1 MGISKKKGMVPG
13 SPVFMGKKRS
23 EHFKMTLIRYDKD
36 NIEEKELAE
45 FSADHVT
52 DDKKGVRWFD
62 AIGLHDV
69 GKINKFGEL
78 HNIHPLVLE
87 DMVNTHQRPKI
98 EDFEDYFFLV
108 FKMLYLDQKNEKIVN
123 EQVSVIFKDNTV
135 FSFQEREG
143 DVFEPL
149 RERIRQ
155 SKGRI
160 RKVGADYLVYAMLD
174 IVVDNYIEVTEKV
187 SERVEA
193 VEKEL
198 MKAPD
203 VSTLKEIYELKS
215 EIMDIK
221 KAVWPLREVVSRLER
236 ETTDI
241 FDEKTGIYIR
251 DLQDHLF
258 MTIESLEGLRDTT
271 MSLLDLYLSSVSFK
285 MNDVMKVLTII
296 STIFIPLTF
305 IAGIYGMNF
314 ENMPELKMNSAY
326 FIVLGVMAVVAVI
339 MVIFF
344 KKKKWW

>member
-1 MGISKKKGMVPG
+1 MRLSRKKGMAPG
-13 SPVFMGKKRS
+13 SSVFIGKKRS
-23 EHFKMTLIRYDKD
+23 DQFKITLIKYDQEK
-36 NIEEKELAE
+36 IEEKKLTE
-45 FSADHVT
+45 FSADQVT
-52 DDKKGVRWFD
+52 DDENAVRWFD
-62 AIGLHDV
+62 FIGLHDV
-69 GKINKFGEL
+69 DKIVKFGEL
-78 HNIHPLVLE
+78 NNVHPLVIA
-87 DMVNTHQRPKI
+87 DIVNTQQRPKI
-98 EDFEDYFFLV
+98 DSFDDHVFIV
-108 FKMLYLDQKNEKIVN
+108 FKMLHFEGKGQDVIN
-123 EQVSVIFKDNTV
+123 EQVSLIMKGNTV
-135 FSFQEREG
+135 FSFQEQEG

-149 RERIRQ
+149 RERLRL
-155 SKGRI
+155 SKGKI
-160 RKVGADYLVYAMLD
+160 RKKGADYLVYAMLD
-174 IVVDNYIEVTEKV
+174 IVVDNYLEVTEKI
-187 SERVEA
+187 SERVET

-203 VSTLKEIYELKS
+203 SSILKNIYELKS
-215 EIMDIK
+215 EIMEIK

-236 ETTDI
+236 DTTDI
-241 FDEKTGIYIR
+241 FDEKSGIYIR

-314 ENMPELKMNSAY
+314 ENMPELKMKAGY
-326 FIVLGVMAVVAVI
+326 FIVLGVMFLVGVI

>member
-1 MGISKKKGMVPG
+1 MSLARKKGMAPG

-23 EHFKMTLIRYDKD
+23 EHFKMTLIKYDHE

-52 DDKKGVRWFD
+52 NDEKGVRWFD
-62 AIGLHDV
+62 AIALHDV
-69 GKINKFGEL
+69 EKINKFGEL
-78 HNIHPLVLE
+78 YNIHPLVLE
-87 DMVNTHQRPKI
+87 DIVNTHQRPKI

-108 FKMLYLDQKNEKIVN
+108 FKMLYLDQKNGKIIN
-123 EQVSVIFKDNTV
+123 EQVSVIFKDNMV

-143 DVFEPL
+143 DIFEPL
-149 RERIRQ
+149 RERIRK

-174 IVVDNYIEVTEKV
+174 IVVDNYIEVTQKV

-193 VEKEL
+193 VEKKL

-203 VSTLKEIYELKS
+203 SSTLKDIYELKS

-221 KAVWPLREVVSRLER
+221 KAVWPLREVVSRLDR

-258 MTIESLEGLRDTT
+258 ITIESLEGLRDTT
-271 MSLLDLYLSSVSFK
+271 MSLLDLYLSSISFK

-314 ENMPELKMNSAY
+314 ENMPELKWNYGY
-326 FIVLGVMAVVAVI
+326 FLVLGIMIVVSAI
-339 MVIFF
+339 MVMFF
-344 KKKKWW
+344 KKKKWL

>member
-1 MGISKKKGMVPG
+1 MGLSGKKGMAPG
-13 SPVFMGKKRS
+13 SSVFVGKKRS
-23 EHFKMTLIRYDKD
+23 EKFKLSLIKYDSE
-36 NIEEKELAE
+36 NLEEKELQQ
-45 FSADHVT
+45 FSEGHVSEDAD
-52 DDKKGVRWFD
+52 GVNWFD

-69 GKINKFGEL
+69 EKINEFGRL
-78 HNIHPLVLE
+78 CDIHPLVVE
-87 DMVNTHQRPKI
+87 DVLNTHQRPKM
-98 EDFEDYFFLV
+98 ESFDDYFFLV
-108 FKMLYLDQKNEKIVN
+108 FKMLYLNGKDTKIVN
-123 EQVSVIFKDNTV
+123 EQVSLIMKGNTV

-143 DVFEPL
+143 DVFGPL

-160 RKVGADYLVYAMLD
+160 RKAGADYLIYAMLD
-174 IVVDNYIEVTEKV
+174 IVVDNYMEVTETV
-187 SERVEA
+187 SERVET

-203 VSTLKEIYELKS
+203 VSTLKDIYELKS

-236 ETTDI
+236 EMDA
-241 FDEKTGIYIR
+241 DEKTGVYIR

-258 MTIESLEGLRDTT
+258 MTIESLDGLRDTT

-314 ENMPELKMNSAY
+314 ENMPELKMKAGY
-326 FIVLGVMAVVAVI
+326 FIVLGVMAVIAVI

>member
-1 MGISKKKGMVPG
+1 MSVSGKKGMVPG
-13 SPVFMGKKRS
+13 SSVFVGEKRS
-23 EHFKMTLIRYDKD
+23 EKFKLSLIKYDSEHL
-36 NIEEKELAE
+36 EEKELQQ
-45 FSADHVT
+45 FSENQIS
-52 DDKKGVRWFD
+52 KGANGVNWFD
-62 AIGLHDV
+62 AVGLHDIE
-69 GKINKFGEL
+69 KINEFGRI
-78 HNIHPLVLE
+78 HDIHPLVVE
-87 DMVNTHQRPKI
+87 DVLNTHQRPKM
-98 EDFEDYFFLV
+98 ESFDDYLFIV
-108 FKMLYLDQKNEKIVN
+108 FKMLYLNGKDGKIVN
-123 EQVSVIFKDNTV
+123 EQVSLIMKGNTV

-160 RKVGADYLVYAMLD
+160 RKAGADYLVYAMLD
-174 IVVDNYIEVTEKV
+174 IVVDNYMEVTEKV

-198 MKAPD
+198 MKAPG
-203 VSTLKEIYELKS
+203 SSILKNIYDLKS

-221 KAVWPLREVVSRLER
+221 KAVWPLREAVLRLER
-236 ETTDI
+236 ETAEV
-241 FDEKTGIYIR
+241 FDEKTAVYIR

-271 MSLLDLYLSSVSFK
+271 TSLLDLYLSSVSFK

-314 ENMPELKMNSAY
+314 ENMPELKMKAAY